1 MLLIFAEIIVNINVN
16 TKDYSYQL
24 AAPKTPVAP
33 RPLLVAVWETR
44 CLETV
49 DIMMELG
56 ADTSVLFSSEPNRE
70 KPKPLFFHVGHLP
83 FDTLL
88 HDRQEQH
95 FEN

>member
-1 MLLIFAEIIVNINVN
+1 MN

-56 ADTSVLFSSEPNRE
+56 ADTSVLFSSEPDRE
-70 KPKPLFFHVGHLP
+70 KPKPLFFHVCHLV
-83 FDTLL
+83 T
-88 HDRQEQH
+88 RQEQH